1 MGRSLGAQSPCTKYL
16 ELDCFL
22 ILTEKEELC
31 NGVQAIL
38 ADTGDLEVIKRGI
51 FCGPQAE
58 PENTIRIKRE
68 KKKRNPPNT
77 PKPNPALSPAPLKK
91 DKAPTSNDDSA
102 LLCPFSHHLKHPQA
116 SLSATVHDKRE
127 LPQWVGSP

>member
-31 NGVQAIL
+31 NGVQATL
-38 ADTGDLEVIKRGI
+38 AATGDLEVIKRGI

-58 PENTIRIKRE
+58 PENTVRIKKE
-68 KKKRNPPNT
+68 KKKKKPT
-77 PKPNPALSPAPLKK
+77 QHPKTKPSFV
-91 DKAPTSNDDSA
+91 T
-102 LLCPFSHHLKHPQA
+102 CPSEERQGAYIK
-116 SLSATVHDKRE
+116 
-127 LPQWVGSP
+127 